1 MEYVS
6 NSPIETREI
15 AEQIGKKAIE
25 GQIYCLVGDLG
36 VGKTE
41 FTKGF
46 AKGLDIKEHITS
58 PTFTLINEYNDGRLS
73 FYHFD
78 VYRINDIEEMEEIG
92 YEEYFYGD
100 GVTFIEWANLI
111 KDIIPEY
118 AIWIKIEKNLDN
130 GLDYRLITVD

>member
-15 AEQIGKKAIE
+15 AEQIGKKAID

-46 AKGLDIKEHITS
+46 AKGLKIKEHITS